1 MDKSKLKDTMG
12 RPLTQGLF
20 LEIGYNTQYAVYTLE
35 DEDKTY
41 KGTLYPSLKKLYLKA
56 GDPTEYTFAK
66 AHLLGWQ
73 HWRRLNEN
81 KALAIHF
88 DDWRE
93 ELEIAIRSEAILGII
108 DDSAEDSSFQSK
120 KWLAD
125 RGWVKE
131 KVGRPSKQERERDIR
146 VNERVS
152 DALMAD
158 VERMS
163 KTGFDA

>member
-35 DEDKTY
+35 DEDKLY
-41 KGTLYPSLKKLYLKA
+41 KGVMYPSLKKLYLAA
-56 GDPTEYTFAK
+56 GDPTEYMFAK
-66 AHLLGWQ
+66 ANLLNWQ
-73 HWRRLNEN
+73 HWRRLNDN
-81 KALAIHF
+81 KVLCAYF

-93 ELEIAIRSEAILGII
+93 ELEVMLRSEAIQGII
-108 DDSAEDSSFQSK
+108 DDTANDGSFQAK

-131 KVGRPSKQERERDIR
+131 KVGRPSKQERERETRIHER
-146 VNERVS
+146 VN
-152 DALMAD
+152 DALMSE
-158 VERMS
+158 VERMD
-163 KTGFDA
+163 KFDG